1 MSAAV
6 AIKTLVSAQLKVR
19 NGNALSL
26 ENFLKLG
33 DFMIDITGR
42 LKRRSNLCKLMNT
55 GRASHSVPS
64 SLKCLLR

>member
-33 DFMIDITGR
+33 DFMIDIAGR
-42 LKRRSNLCKLMNT
+42 LKRRSDFCKLLT
-55 GRASHSVPS
+55 RVGRALQFLHHSNVS
-64 SLKCLLR
+64 